1 MQQPLA
7 PALFL
12 RMISGRGWAVG
23 DAEKMTPVPGH
34 DDAYLP
40 GGREAACFEEFS

>member
-1 MQQPLA
+1 
-7 PALFL
+7 
-12 RMISGRGWAVG
+12 MISGRGCGAVG